1 MTLIHSFKLAAGL
14 LLVLFIWHYFSLA
27 GQVDTLQTDNADLQS
42 IVALKQQET
51 TTLSLQIEGLID
63 DKVSAQI
70 ELDSTLRF
78 ERKRKEQL
86 SLRVSALEKELKN
99 ERCFDRPIEYP
110 ADWVSGYPNRDA
122 LSVQR
127 DR

>member
-1 MTLIHSFKLAAGL
+1 MTLIHSFKIAAGL
-14 LLVLFIWHYFSLA
+14 LLALFVWHYFSLA
-27 GQVDTLQTDNADLQS
+27 GQVDTLQANNAELQS
-42 IVALKQQET
+42 IVELKQQET
-51 TTLSLQIEGLID
+51 TTLSLQIDGLID

-70 ELDSTLRF
+70 ELDNTLQF

-86 SLRVSALEKELKN
+86 NLRVSALEKELEN
-99 ERCFDRPIEYP
+99 ESCYDQPIKYP

-122 LSVQR
+122 VSVQR